1 MTGKCKAKEQILLK
15 LTGALFF
22 ANLNISSACAQTLD
36 SVGISSDEPVW
47 VYVIIGFVLATLAC
61 SAALPLAAIRQWSG
75 AWKACAISPLIALA
89 VWVGLIITAKQ
100 LDQSAHPLWM
110 LELFSWSMLNLIFM
124 VTAMTAK
131 RTFEKSSAE
140 T

>member
-1 MTGKCKAKEQILLK
+1 MIRRLKAKERIFLNLAGV
-15 LTGALFF
+15 LVF
-22 ANLNISSACAQTLD
+22 ANLNISVACAQTLD
-36 SVGISSDEPVW
+36 SIAISSDEPIW

-89 VWVGLIITAKQ
+89 VWVGFILTAKQ

-131 RTFEKSSAE
+131 RTFEKSRAE

>member
-1 MTGKCKAKEQILLK
+1 MIVRFKTNEQFFLQ
-15 LTGALFF
+15 LTGALVF
-22 ANLNISSACAQTLD
+22 ATLSISSACAQGLD
-36 SVGISSDEPVW
+36 SIAISSDEPIW

-75 AWKACAISPLIALA
+75 AWKVCAVSPLIVLA
-89 VWVGLIITAKQ
+89 VWAGFIITAKQ
-100 LDQSAHPLWM
+100 LDQNAHPLWM

-131 RTFEKSSAE
+131 RTFEKSRAE
-140 T
+140 I

>member
-1 MTGKCKAKEQILLK
+1 MIRRLKAKERIFLNLAGV
-15 LTGALFF
+15 LVF
-22 ANLNISSACAQTLD
+22 ANLNISVACAQTLD
-36 SVGISSDEPVW
+36 SIAISSDEPIW

-89 VWVGLIITAKQ
+89 AWVGFIITAKQ

-131 RTFEKSSAE
+131 RTFEKSRAE

>member
-1 MTGKCKAKEQILLK
+1 MIRRLKAKERIFLNLAGV
-15 LTGALFF
+15 LVF
-22 ANLNISSACAQTLD
+22 ANLNISVACAQTLD
-36 SVGISSDEPVW
+36 SIAISSDEPIW

-89 VWVGLIITAKQ
+89 VWVGFIITAKQ

-131 RTFEKSSAE
+131 RTFEKSRAE